1 MNFARLQTTTLGLLA
16 TASLGLAACS
26 GGGSASA
33 PTGIAPPVA
42 TAPPATSK
50 SSATKLG
57 VTLAGT
63 SQVYAR
69 LHRLAIEGTPISVA
83 YNGATVGTGTLD
95 KNGFAELTFTQAVP
109 AGATVV
115 ATIGSGTNALVA
127 SIVLASA
134 IPATASLVTYNPGPP
149 PSLHVAAA
157 EDQNGNGQYNVNAPE
172 NEEADEDAHTGQISV
187 VVSNNQ
193 ALPANLPITVAV
205 CGTTIT
211 IGLNTTS
218 SPPPS
223 GTYALEVKERTL
235 DDESRGEQE
244 YHFEPFTSPVTIMA
258 ATSESRIQIELMQNG
273 NEILKLKAPLSAF
286 TPQSGTPSSCPT
298 TTATASPTA
307 TASAS
312 ASPTASASPSASPTA
327 TVSASASPTATATAT
342 NTASASPSASPTA
355 RPT

>member
-1 MNFARLQTTTLGLLA
+1 MTTLGILA

-26 GGGSASA
+26 GGGGSA
-33 PTGIAPPVA
+33 PMPGVSS
-42 TAPPATSK
+42 TANPPAATTK

-57 VTLAGT
+57 VTFAGA
-63 SQVYAR
+63 SQVYALR
-69 LHRLAIEGTPISVA
+69 HNLAIEGTPITVA
-83 YNGATVGTGTLD
+83 YNGATVATGALD

-115 ATIGSGTNALVA
+115 ATIGTGANAIVA

-134 IPATASLVTYNPGPP
+134 IPATAALVSYNPGPP
-149 PSLHVAAA
+149 ATLHVASA
-157 EDQNGNGQYNVNAPE
+157 EDQNGNGQFNANAPE
-172 NEEADEDAHTGQISV
+172 KEEEDEDAHSGQISIV
-187 VVSNNQ
+187 INNNNQ

-211 IGLNTTS
+211 IGLNTMS

-223 GTYALEVKERTL
+223 GRYALEVKERTH

-244 YHFEPFTSPVTIMA
+244 FHFDPFTTPVTIMA
-258 ATSESRIQIELMQNG
+258 ATNESRIQIELSQNG

-286 TPQSGTPSSCPT
+286 TPQTGTPSACPT
-298 TTATASPTA
+298 TSASASPTATASATASPTA

-312 ASPTASASPSASPTA
+312 ASPTATASATASPMPSATA
-327 TVSASASPTATATAT
+327 SATASASPTA
-342 NTASASPSASPTA
+342 NPT
-355 RPT
+355 